1 MQYPYPDEFPQK
13 SRSRVLGERIRAAR
27 DFDLAKQEARDL
39 SEIEGLLRNY
49 ILRVFMVFVREARH
63 LGCQGLWSADRLE
76 SESRNFLR
84 QFTIRARYEK
94 AYDRSGS
101 RMPEMVSHW
110 DGSILPEI
118 QCAFEQSPE
127 WQEFQDIL
135 LEVADVQPSLPK
147 DESQLEASI
156 SEGASTGKAGIYW
169 ENINISFLSDER
181 VQVEVGRQVET
192 RNYVE
197 MGFEDKRSGK
207 PNQAWGLLRALA
219 VAGGV
224 IPNAARNSKD
234 FIAMMKRIERMRE
247 TLRRHFGI
255 SSDPIPLDANQGY
268 CCRFHITCASSFEK

>member
-1 MQYPYPDEFPQK
+1 MQYPYPDVFPQK
-13 SRSRVLGERIRAAR
+13 SRSRVLGEHVRAAR

-39 SEIEGLLRNY
+39 SAIEGLLRNY
-49 ILRVFMVFVREARH
+49 ILRVFMGFVREARQ
-63 LGCQGLWSADRLE
+63 LGWTADRLE
-76 SESRNFLR
+76 SESLNFLR
-84 QFTIRARYEK
+84 QLTISAQYEK
-94 AYDRSGS
+94 GYDRAGS
-101 RMPEMVSHW
+101 RLPEMVSHW

-118 QCAFEQSPE
+118 QCAFEQSSQ

-135 LEVADVQPSLPK
+135 LEVADAQPSLPK

-156 SEGASTGKAGIYW
+156 SEGASAGKAGIDW

-181 VQVEVGRQVET
+181 VQVEVDRQVET

>member
-13 SRSRVLGERIRAAR
+13 SRSRILGERIRAAR
-27 DFDLAKQEARDL
+27 DFDLAKQEARNL

-49 ILRVFMVFVREARH
+49 ILRVFMAFVREARH
-63 LGCQGLWSADRLE
+63 LGCQGLWTADRLE

-84 QFTIRARYEK
+84 QFTIRAGLEK

-101 RMPEMVSHW
+101 RLPETVSHW

-118 QCAFEQSPE
+118 QCALEQSRE
-127 WQEFQDIL
+127 WQEFQAIL
-135 LEVADVQPSLPK
+135 LEVAEAQPSLPK

-156 SEGASTGKAGIYW
+156 SAGALAGKAGIDW

-234 FIAMMKRIERMRE
+234 FIAMVKRIERMRE

-255 SSDPIPLDANQGY
+255 SSDPIPLDSKQGY
-268 CCRFHITCASSFEK
+268 CCRFHIRCAPSFEK